1 MATDVAA
8 YIFETPGPAR
18 LSLSSIRGEVF
29 IRASAQ
35 PSSTMRI
42 QVVKHTGSGDAE
54 NTQIEVVQEDDGL
67 VRVETRFREHISGLG
82 WLSGLLGG
90 GHPCRVTYTVDTPA
104 DCSVNLRCVSSDAEV
119 TGLQGDLKFDTVSG
133 DLSLNDLQ
141 GEITGKTVSGDV
153 KARGITSRS
162 LKLDSV
168 SGDLKFESSRL
179 EAVRGKT
186 ISGDIRLETP
196 LAGGDYRFSTIS
208 GSVRLIVPRDTRC
221 SLEASSLSGAIH
233 SSLPVTRTESGR
245 RKRMDVQGGGTRIEL
260 HSTSGDL
267 YLTTSSEFEY
277 AEDDVP
283 AAQHDF
289 ETQAHY
295 QAQQETHSAS
305 NPEPVSVP
313 LSRQEILDRIE
324 RGELSVEDA
333 IRLLQS

>member
-1 MATDVAA
+1 MATEVAE

-29 IRASAQ
+29 IRASDQ
-35 PSSTMRI
+35 PGSTMRI
-42 QVVKHTGSGDAE
+42 QAVKHTGSGDAE

-67 VRVETRFREHISGLG
+67 VRVETRFREHNSGLG

-90 GHPCRVTYTVDTPA
+90 GHPCRVTYTVETPA
-104 DCSVNLRCVSSDAEV
+104 NCSVNLRCVSSDAEV

-133 DLSLNDLQ
+133 DLILNDLQ

-168 SGDLKFESSRL
+168 SGDLKFEGSRL
-179 EAVRGKT
+179 GTVRGKT

-196 LAGGDYRFSTIS
+196 LTGDDYRFNTIS
-208 GSVRLIVPRDTRC
+208 GNVRLIVPPDTCC

-245 RKRMDVQGGGTRIEL
+245 RKRMDVQGGGTRVEL

-267 YLTTSSEFEY
+267 YLTTASEFDY
-277 AEDDVP
+277 AEDDVTAEQHGFEAQTHYRAP
-283 AAQHDF
+283 QDAHAAPD
-289 ETQAHY
+289 
-295 QAQQETHSAS
+295 
-305 NPEPVSVP
+305 PEPVSVP